1 MTGAERIRAMLE
13 NKPVDRIGAT
23 GWIHMSAVDRYP
35 DKFLKET
42 IDFTDKNQWDFIKVM
57 PNGHY
62 FPEAYGADIE
72 FLEDPTR
79 WSGNI
84 RRYPIV
90 TAKDLENL
98 PVLDPAEN
106 PVFAREVA
114 VVKGLHDYYKGS
126 VPLLPTLFTPLTW
139 VQEMS
144 QSTVAGP
151 TLEFVRHHKEE
162 LHKALKALLDTSI
175 KLVDSYVAAGADGF
189 FIASQ
194 FAKKELL
201 TEEEFE
207 EFERPYSEA
216 LLEHIN
222 KKTWFNIFHVH
233 GDKDLYIEKFAA
245 YQVQALNWE
254 NVPHGLKEEEIASIA
269 KVRSLTDK
277 IIIGGTDQHHDFYG
291 TKEEVKEKL
300 KRRLETALAETKDNR
315 LIFGPGCA
323 LPMDVDWDIFTLIRE
338 VAEEYGAINL

>member
-1 MTGAERIRAMLE
+1 MTGAERLRAMLE
-13 NKPVDRIGAT
+13 KKPVDKIGAT
-23 GWIHMSAVDRYP
+23 GWLHMSKVDRYP
-35 DKFLKET
+35 EKFLKET
-42 IDFTDKNQWDFIKVM
+42 IEFTDKNEWDFIKVM

-90 TAKDLENL
+90 TPKDLENL
-98 PVLDPAEN
+98 PVLDPVEN

-114 VVKGLHDYYKGS
+114 MVKGLQDYYKGAA
-126 VPLLPTLFTPLTW
+126 PLLPTLFTPITW

-151 TLEFVRHHKEE
+151 TLEFVRNHKKE
-162 LHKALKALLDTSI
+162 LHKALKTLLETSI
-175 KLVDSYVAAGADGF
+175 KLADAYVAAGADGF

-194 FAKKELL
+194 FANKNLL

-207 EFERPYSEA
+207 EFSRPYDEA

-222 KKTWFNIFHVH
+222 KNTWFNIFHVH
-233 GDKDLYIEKFAA
+233 GDKNLYIEKFAD
-245 YQVQALNWE
+245 YNVQALNWE
-254 NVPHGLKEEEIASIA
+254 NIPHGISKDEITSIA

-291 TKEEVKEKL
+291 TREEVKAKL
-300 KRRLETALAETKDNR
+300 KARLETALKETQDSR
-315 LIFGPGCA
+315 LIFAPGCA
-323 LPMDVDWDIFTLIRE
+323 LPMDVDREVFTLIRE
-338 VAEEYGAINL
+338 VVDEYGIK